1 MRLRA
6 VEPEDADFMYEAEN
20 DPEAWKYSDY
30 TAPFSR
36 EMLREYALTYD
47 AEPFRAGQ
55 LRLIVEEAGIPIGII
70 DLFDISARHLRAS
83 SGIYI
88 LPAHRN
94 KGFGTK
100 ALEYTKAYCIER
112 LGLHHI
118 TATVSEL
125 NGAGICCYRKTG
137 FKETGRLP
145 DWIRTPEGYEDAV
158 ILSLIPKTQST

>member
-30 TAPFSR
+30 IAPFSR

-47 AEPFRAGQ
+47 ADPYRAGQ
-55 LRLIVEEAGIPIGII
+55 LRLIAEEGCIPVGIV
-70 DLFDISARHLRAS
+70 DLFDISARHLRAD

-88 LPAHRN
+88 LPDHRN

-100 ALEYTKAYCIER
+100 ALECLKEYCIQR

-118 TATVSEL
+118 TATISEL
-125 NGAGICCYRKTG
+125 NMPAICCYKKSG
-137 FKETGRLP
+137 FKETGLLP
-145 DWIRTPEGYEDAV
+145 DWLRTPEGYEHAV
-158 ILSLIPKTQST
+158 ILSFIPKAQQT